1 MFDLLRIVIES
12 PESVIP
18 FAAASSALAAVMA
31 LAWPYLWPDR
41 LDQRIAG
48 VQGVE
53 RRLATRAQR
62 ALDGVSEHQ
71 RLRRS
76 APRPTFRA
84 IVDALNLS
92 AKLDDPELGHHLQ
105 RAGFRGR
112 HAAVQFLA
120 LRVLC
125 ALAGAPCALF
135 YTYAVLGLS
144 YPLPVHLA
152 IAAVVGALGYGGPA
166 LYIKNRITKRQHE
179 IRRNW
184 PDALDLMLICVES
197 GMAIEGAFR
206 KVAQEMDSAPSL
218 AEELMLTT
226 AELSYLGDRRAALE
240 GLGRRTDL
248 DGVRNVVTTLI
259 QSEKY
264 GTPLAR
270 ALKVLAQEGRDQR
283 MAAAEKKA
291 AGLPPKLTVPMI
303 IFFLP
308 VLFAA
313 IMSPAIMDIF

>member
-1 MFDLLRIVIES
+1 MLDLLRLIIET
-12 PESVIP
+12 PERLIP
-18 FAAASSALAAVMA
+18 FAAGASALAAVVA
-31 LAWPYLWPDR
+31 GAWPYLWPDR

-48 VQGVE
+48 VQDVE
-53 RRLATRAQR
+53 RRLASRAQR
-62 ALDGVSEHQ
+62 DLDGVSEHQ
-71 RLRRS
+71 QLRRI

-84 IVDALNLS
+84 IVDGLNLS
-92 AKLDDPELGHHLQ
+92 KKLDDPELGHRLQ
-105 RAGFRGR
+105 MAGFRGR

-125 ALAGAPCALF
+125 ALAGAPLALF
-135 YTYAVLGLS
+135 YTYVVLDLS
-144 YPLPVHLA
+144 YPLMVHFA
-152 IAAVVGALGYGGPA
+152 IAVGVGAIGYGGPA
-166 LYIKNRITKRQHE
+166 IYLKNRITKRQVE

-206 KVAQEMDSAPSL
+206 KVAREMDTAPAL
-218 AEELMLTT
+218 AEELLLTT

-240 GLGRRTDL
+240 GLARRTDL

-291 AGLPPKLTVPMI
+291 ASLPPKLTVPMI

-313 IMSPAIMDIF
+313 IMSPAIMDIL